1 MSFSRNR
8 MSIIGESRKHMP
20 SINIRSCSNTGKR
33 DVFFVSNY
41 FIEDSKINERLAFM
55 TKQYDLFVLFILTS
69 TKKTNEL
76 NYSQEKWLFLLPLTL
91 ILTDINVELSSTRIE
106 VIFLFYFSLCT
117 LVIFV
122 GLDNVINQYLI
133 DNFKQEWTLLYDR

>member
-106 VIFLFYFSLCT
+106 VIFSFYFSLCT

-122 GLDNVINQYLI
+122 GSNNVINQYLI

>member
-1 MSFSRNR
+1 
-8 MSIIGESRKHMP
+8 MP

-133 DNFKQEWTLLYDR
+133 DNFRKEWTLLCDR